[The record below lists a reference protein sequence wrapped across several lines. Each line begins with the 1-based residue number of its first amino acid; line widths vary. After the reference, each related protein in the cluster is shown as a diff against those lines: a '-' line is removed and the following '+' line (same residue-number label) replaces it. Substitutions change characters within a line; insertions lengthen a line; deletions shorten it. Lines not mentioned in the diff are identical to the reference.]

1 MDRSI
6 ITPGTEIQVL
16 LCKESIHS
24 LAHSF
29 NAYLLSPYLV
39 PGTISGS
46 EDRGGTKAS
55 VPWPAQRMQHQS
67 RDLCE
72 MREQPGN
79 RDILAEKQQVQ
90 RPCGRA
96 MLNLCKEQQRVW
108 NRRGKGD
115 RRGRK

>member
-1 MDRSI
+1 
-6 ITPGTEIQVL
+6 
-16 LCKESIHS
+16 
-24 LAHSF
+24 
-29 NAYLLSPYLV
+29 
-39 PGTISGS
+39 
-46 EDRGGTKAS
+46 
-55 VPWPAQRMQHQS
+55 MQHQS

-79 RDILAEKQQVQ
+79 RDIPAEKQQVQ

-96 MLNLCKEQQRVW
+96 MLDLCKEQQRVW

>member
-1 MDRSI
+1 
-6 ITPGTEIQVL
+6 
-16 LCKESIHS
+16 
-24 LAHSF
+24 
-29 NAYLLSPYLV
+29 
-39 PGTISGS
+39 
-46 EDRGGTKAS
+46 
-55 VPWPAQRMQHQS
+55 
-67 RDLCE
+67 